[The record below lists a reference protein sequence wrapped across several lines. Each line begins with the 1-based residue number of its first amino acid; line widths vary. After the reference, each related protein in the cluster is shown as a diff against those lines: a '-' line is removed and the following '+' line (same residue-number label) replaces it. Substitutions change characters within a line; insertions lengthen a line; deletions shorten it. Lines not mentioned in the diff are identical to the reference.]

1 MTTIALRPE
10 LIDKLNKEAERR
22 RTSLEELVNNWLED
36 QLWQE
41 WHRKIAEESQCFQEK
56 HGELFAQYAGQ
67 HIAMRDGVVLDQDA
81 DLLAL
86 HRRIRAKHGDEP
98 ILMALVTPEPIQ
110 TFKMRSPRRIRK
122 QK

>member
-10 LIDKLNKEAERR
+10 LIGKLNKEAERR

-41 WHRKIAEESQCFQEK
+41 WHRKIAEESGRFQEK
-56 HGELFAQYAGQ
+56 HGELFTQYAGQ
-67 HIAMRDGVVLDQDA
+67 HIAMRDGVVLDQDS

-86 HRRIRAKHGDEP
+86 HRRIRARYGDEP
-98 ILMALVTPEPIQ
+98 ILMALVTPKPIQ